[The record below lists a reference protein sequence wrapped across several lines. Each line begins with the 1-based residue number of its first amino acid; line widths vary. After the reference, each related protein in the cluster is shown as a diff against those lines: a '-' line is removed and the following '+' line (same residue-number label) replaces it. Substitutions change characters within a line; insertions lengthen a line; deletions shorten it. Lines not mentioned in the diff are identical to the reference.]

1 MNDKARKPASGGLHQ
16 FDRPNSYI
24 GSSVPRP
31 DINRLTAGRGRFVDD
46 LHLPRMLHAA
56 FLRSP
61 LAHGEIVSI
70 DTDAARA
77 MPGVKAVYTGADI
90 AAEFSPY
97 VGVLSHLAGLR
108 SEKQYPLA
116 VDRVR
121 WQGEP
126 VVMVVA
132 ESRALAEDAVETI
145 EIDITPLDPLADP
158 VEAMAADAPLMHP
171 EFDSNLAWDRLVE
184 TGSVDEAFA
193 DSSNVVV
200 ERQFRFGRHT
210 GVTLE
215 ARSTV
220 MDYDPSE
227 NTLTMHYSGQAPHMM
242 QAILARHMAM
252 PEENV
257 RIIARDVGGSFG
269 IKIHTYGDEMA
280 LAVAARQLARP
291 VKFVADRMESFLT
304 DIHARDHSVT
314 ARMAVSPEGE
324 IKAFEMDDVTGIGP
338 YSMYPRTSAIECN
351 QILNLTVAP
360 YKVEHYRARG
370 RVVFQNKNMMCQ
382 YRAVGHPVAMAV
394 GDGLLDDAARA
405 IGMDPFLIRER
416 NLIAD
421 DAYPTKSATGMVFN
435 DLSHQACL
443 AKLKTMMDYPA
454 LKKHHAELRRN
465 NIWRGLGLVSMVEV
479 TNPSPAFYGIGGA
492 PIASQDGATV
502 RLDTSGALH
511 IASSVTEQG
520 QGTHTVL
527 AQVAA
532 DGFGVDVENVRVT
545 TGDTAITPYGGG
557 TWASRG
563 AGIGGEAMLQ
573 ASLALKD
580 QVLDVAAALLQS
592 ETASLDIRGGAVVD
606 RADGSP
612 RMDLAELA
620 RIVYYRGNELPPTVK
635 PELVAT
641 RHYRV
646 TDVPFVFTNGAM
658 AAEIELDIDTGFIT
672 ICKFWA
678 VEDCGRVLNPKLV
691 DEQIR
696 GGVVQGIGGAL
707 YEECCYTEDGQ
718 MMNVSMADYLVP
730 MAGEMPDIE
739 IGHVETP
746 SSTSMLGA
754 KGAGEAGTGGAPA
767 ALLNAVNDVL
777 AHFDTSI
784 WQMPMTPER
793 VLRALGRID

>member
-1 MNDKARKPASGGLHQ
+1 MAEGLHE

-24 GSSVPRP
+24 GKSVPRP
-31 DINRLTAGRGRFVDD
+31 DIDRLVAGRGRFVDD
-46 LHLPRMLHAA
+46 LNLTRMLHAA

-61 LAHGEIVSI
+61 YAHADILSVDLAN
-70 DTDAARA
+70 ARDL
-77 MPGVKAVYTGADI
+77 PGVRAIYTGADI
-90 AAEFSPY
+90 SAHMTPY
-97 VGVLSHLAGLR
+97 VGVLTHLAGLR
-108 SEKQYPLA
+108 SEEQYPLA
-116 VDRVR
+116 MGRVR

-132 ESRALAEDAVETI
+132 ETRAQAEDALGHIAVEY
-145 EIDITPLDPLADP
+145 EPREPLTDAN
-158 VEAMAADAPLMHP
+158 AALNTAAPRLH
-171 EFDSNLAWDRLVE
+171 ESFDSNLAWERLVE
-184 TGSVDEAFA
+184 AGEVDVAFA
-193 DSSNVVV
+193 DPDNVVV
-200 ERQFRFGRHT
+200 ERSFRFGRHT

-215 ARSTV
+215 ARSAV
-220 MDYDPSE
+220 MDFDPSDE
-227 NTLTMHYSGQAPHMM
+227 TLTFHYSGQAPHMM
-242 QAILARHMAM
+242 QAILAKHLHM
-252 PEENV
+252 PEANV

-280 LAVAARQLARP
+280 LAVASKLLRRP

-304 DIHARDHSVT
+304 DIHARDHEVS
-314 ARMAVSPEGE
+314 ARMAVSRDGK
-324 IKAFEMDDVTGIGP
+324 IQAVDFTDVTGIGP

-351 QILNLTVAP
+351 QILNLTAAP
-360 YKVEHYRARG
+360 YAIENYRARG
-370 RVVFQNKNMMCQ
+370 KVVFQNKNMMCQ
-382 YRAVGHPVAMAV
+382 YRAVGHPVAMAI
-394 GDGLLDDAARA
+394 GDGLLDDAARQ
-405 IGMDPFLIRER
+405 IGMDSFAIREL

-421 DAYPTKSATGMVFN
+421 DSYPMKSASGMAFN

-443 AKLKTMMDYPA
+443 AKLKSIMDWDAMRERHNA
-454 LKKHHAELRRN
+454 LRDQ
-465 NIWRGLGLVSMVEV
+465 NIWRGAGIVSMVEV

-502 RLDTSGALH
+502 RLDADGALH
-511 IASSVTEQG
+511 ISSSVTEQG

-532 DGFGVDVENVRVT
+532 DGLGVDIDDIRVT
-545 TGDTAITPYGGG
+545 TGDTATTPYGGG

-563 AGIGGEAMLQ
+563 AGIGGEAMLH
-573 ASLALKD
+573 AALALKD
-580 QVLDVAAALLQS
+580 QVLDVAASLLQ
-592 ETASLDIRGGAVVD
+592 TDAVNLDIRSGKIVD
-606 RADGSP
+606 RKDGAE
-612 RMDLAELA
+612 RMSLGELG
-620 RIVYYRGNELPPTVK
+620 RIVYYRGNELPPHVK
-635 PELVAT
+635 PELIAT

-658 AAEIELDIDTGFIT
+658 GAEIELDPDTGFVT

-707 YEECCYTEDGQ
+707 YEECHYAEDGQ
-718 MMNVSMADYLVP
+718 LMNVSMADYLVP

-739 IGHVETP
+739 IAHVETP
-746 SSTSMLGA
+746 SSTSVLGA

-767 ALLNAVNDVL
+767 ALLNAVNDAL
-777 AHFDTSI
+777 SHFDTSV

-793 VLRALGRID
+793 ILRSMNRIT